1 MKKRV
6 DLLSALQRA
15 FCRRRSADGLE
26 GRGLGRWNMASEQ
39 RTEPYTVERVRLRQD
54 SPVIADKVIDLMRS
68 ALREADKKKW

>member
-1 MKKRV
+1 
-6 DLLSALQRA
+6 
-15 FCRRRSADGLE
+15 
-26 GRGLGRWNMASEQ
+26 MASEQ